1 MRQLFLILVLHSIVF
16 SAEASGPLA
25 GFPLS
30 NHPWYEFMER
40 RETSGRIRLQS
51 STRPFS
57 VLGYSGPDM
66 VGFVGDG
73 GSHNDGEKP
82 TWEVGRFAWE
92 LTSHLRVAR
101 GGFVAMEITDT
112 TNSSYPKWPRVLRAL
127 FEDGTHAYTYQ
138 VPKDSFAFSIQPVY
152 GLEII
157 ETDDERGK
165 VSRFT
170 GGFRVAAGYDRRL
183 YGFVDF
189 RDHTEAGNGPYDSR
203 ARLYEDRWAAADLK
217 GNSSTS
223 YDISESML
231 QYYGR
236 HLSVSAGRGRHK
248 WGPGYFG
255 GLLLNDFAP
264 PFDYARFDLNVSR
277 VSYTF
282 LHGFL
287 HSMETGDSLYVNP
300 DGRPRTLSA
309 EKFLSAQRIEVTP
322 RDNILLGFSQSVVY
336 GDRGV
341 QLGYLTPLNFLYSV
355 QHSNDDK
362 DNLLLALDGKWR
374 PVQGV
379 KLYGELLLDDVLVG
393 DLFSGTGNSKNA
405 YTLGVHGMI
414 PRNFWNHFDAR
425 LEYTKIRPFVY
436 SHFFD
441 VNTYSHWTSPLGYT
455 REPNSEFMTARLG
468 GSFYP
473 FYCSLTYSRQNHG
486 ANTETEN
493 VGGSIEAPSYAGN
506 DEKFPF
512 LAGRFGR
519 REEFSLSARYEILP
533 NLNVIAQI
541 AGISESRVQDR
552 TEWWIGFGWN
562 L

>member
-1 MRQLFLILVLHSIVF
+1 MRQLILVFALCSIVI

-30 NHPWYEFMER
+30 SHPWYEFMER
-40 RETSGRIRLQS
+40 RETSGKIRIQS
-51 STRPFS
+51 STRPYS
-57 VLGYSGPDM
+57 VLGSSGSDLI
-66 VGFVGDG
+66 GFVRDS
-73 GSHNDGEKP
+73 GSYDDEEKL
-82 TWEVGRFAWE
+82 TREVGRFAWE
-92 LTSHLRVAR
+92 LNLHLRIAR
-101 GGFVAMEITDT
+101 GGYALPEFTDT
-112 TNSSYPKWPRVLRAL
+112 TSHQYPKWPRVLGVL
-127 FEDGTHAYTYQ
+127 FEDGTHTYTY
-138 VPKDSFAFSIQPVY
+138 VAPEDSVAFSFQPVY

-170 GGFRVAAGYDRRL
+170 GGFRVTAGYGRRL

-189 RDHTEAGNGPYDSR
+189 RDHTESGNGPYDSR
-203 ARLYEDRWAAADLK
+203 ERLYEDRWAAADLK

-223 YDISESML
+223 YDVSESML

-236 HLSVSAGRGRHK
+236 HLSVSAGRGRHR
-248 WGPGYFG
+248 WGPSYFG

-287 HSMETGDSLYVNP
+287 HSMQTGDSLYVNP
-300 DGRPRTLSA
+300 DGRPRTLGA
-309 EKFLSAQRIEVTP
+309 EKYLSAQRIEVTP
-322 RDNILLGFSQSVVY
+322 RDNVLLGFSQSVVY
-336 GDRGV
+336 GDRGL

-374 PVQGV
+374 PIPGL

-414 PRNFWNHFDAR
+414 PSNFWNHFDAR
-425 LEYTKIRPFVY
+425 FEYTKIRPFVY

-441 VNTYSHWTSPLGYT
+441 VNTYSHWTSPLGFT

-473 FYCSLTYSRQNHG
+473 FFCSLTYSRQNHG

-493 VGGSIEAPSYAGN
+493 VGGSIDAPNYAGN
-506 DEKFPF
+506 DKEFPF
-512 LAGRFGR
+512 LAGLFERS
-519 REEFSLSARYEILP
+519 EELILSARYEILP

-541 AGISESRVQDR
+541 AEVKKSRAQDR
-552 TEWWIGFGWN
+552 TEWRAGFSWN